1 MDDNLK
7 VSLVVFNL
15 TAGLFMLYRYM
26 TLRHMDYP
34 ALFFNLAIGAG
45 VGLVFAAI
53 TYSVLRKK

>member
-15 TAGLFMLYRYM
+15 TAGLFMLFRYM
-26 TLRHMDYP
+26 TLKHMDYG
-34 ALFFNLAIGAG
+34 ALFFNLLIGAG